1 MDENPY
7 ESPTVPSGDVP
18 SSLPARRLAL
28 AIVLGILT
36 LPAAGIAFFMTCF
49 GMVVSL
55 ERTDSSFDEAFSIGL
70 GAGSLVGLIVAAV
83 MIYFTVRAAS
93 RRS

>member
-1 MDENPY
+1 MHENPY
-7 ESPTVPSGDVP
+7 ESPKVTSGDVP
-18 SSLPARRLAL
+18 SHMPVRRLAL

-55 ERTDSSFDEAFSIGL
+55 EGPHGLDKAFSVGL